1 MQIQLYYTTGMSRL
15 PNVHIKQSTGKW
27 LFFISIN
34 IGNLSDI
41 NIVGKV
47 RFVFVFLFEQVQS
60 LLII

>member
-1 MQIQLYYTTGMSRL
+1 MKITKY
-15 PNVHIKQSTGKW
+15 VHLKQSTGKW

-34 IGNLSDI
+34 IGNLPDI